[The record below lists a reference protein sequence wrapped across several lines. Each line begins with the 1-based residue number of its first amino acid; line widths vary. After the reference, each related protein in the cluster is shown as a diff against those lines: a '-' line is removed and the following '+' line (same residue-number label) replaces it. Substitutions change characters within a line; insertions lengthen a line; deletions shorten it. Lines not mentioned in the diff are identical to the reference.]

1 MLGQGRQYRVKC
13 WSWVLLPCTVLHW
26 KRGGAER
33 KICLKLFCRPTFL
46 LIHLQEA
53 SHFKGSTEE
62 RNIFPLRS
70 FKRKG
75 PLDRKEILVIQLS
88 RVQCTQRK
96 KKKEM
101 KVLAEP

>member
-1 MLGQGRQYRVKC
+1 MLQLG
-13 WSWVLLPCTVLHW
+13 TVALHSAALE
-26 KRGGAER
+26 KGGSR

-53 SHFKGSTEE
+53 NHFKGSTEE

-88 RVQCTQRK
+88 RVQCTQQK
-96 KKKEM
+96 KRERNES
-101 KVLAEP
+101 VSRALIIGDRGALAKL